1 MISSKSIIL
10 LTFFTFICN
19 TSEIYTF
26 KNDCDFK
33 FNVNLLND
41 VYDKYNGEPI
51 NGYEN
56 NTNYCTNLES
66 LNPIKSFWAL
76 KLKSLCTEETSVLDK
91 EVFAN
96 VCSKQYY
103 SPHVTIND
111 ISLENKTT
119 NIEFVCAHFL
129 YNNNKEII
137 KCVKHKTLG
146 NYLDSYHIA
155 FDLSIPHELL
165 KQSNHIDDILNFKDL
180 EHFPVVK
187 RIVDDAVCRIHSSIH
202 IIMDKHDFYLLKSL
216 IGLCTKLG
224 FHTQF
229 IMTDNIHPLLYPI
242 FRDIP
247 YSLSSLNF
255 SLQNSIMFY
264 TRYEYYLHN
273 LKISDIDHV
282 LGSYISPSSLVLDQH
297 NSYVTWLGV
306 DKDNDVY
313 MKKFDEVYKL
323 VGEIQYIERIIH
335 CYSKYTSKYYEDS
348 IKYFVKYIPED
359 KRESM
364 KNNPKIFIFIVNG
377 LCKNIP
383 SVHQCAQK
391 IISLE
396 GIYDLY
402 FKNFMVNFLYYNT
415 ACVFNCSG
423 PSLGDIINDEEVW
436 DVLVDYFSNNYLVN
450 YKKTKNTNII
460 NRVTGATT
468 INDQTE
474 DKNSEAYKQ
483 LANAFYNNYDY
494 DYLYSA
500 KWKNDLKFDDELS
513 IFTPSDDAIE
523 YEFYNYTFQA
533 LDLGSYAFFILKN
546 EVEDDNICIMSSFI
560 EENGKK
566 YSRTNKYIYDI
577 FNKNNKRMLSY
588 DSNENEAG
596 INNNNEENGDNENG
610 DEENNDEEN
619 NDEENDGEE
628 NGGDENSGGEDTG
641 DENSGGEDTGD
652 ENSGGENT
660 GDENGGGENSEDHV
674 NNLNNL
680 NILDDLFGGKNGNSF
695 MDLFQNNKIFDHL
708 YNHIEGEEEEEDEE
722 DELHSDPGEIYD
734 EEKYKIATDNTYVYP
749 LRKEYTLNELQE
761 VHKADPSANESDS
774 KMRRHFFNSH
784 MPGKEVFFTVKDV
797 PAKIKNLYKYYYELK
812 KKTNKFSPI
821 DEERYNNLIELS
833 KSDPDVFSKVNIEFV
848 CSKAGKWP
856 IRGVN
861 GRWLSD
867 VLCEAKYVPQL
878 IYNHD
883 YANENKNNGN
893 NNRHGELDTN
903 LYSLKK
909 DTRLIG
915 IEFETHKPHRCAI
928 SYLADEGQKT
938 TIPVSAMHLI
948 KAAVGYCMLHGFK
961 TIWLADSAFDIH
973 TNIYLRYTSILEQG
987 ITYYEQSGFE
997 IYNQT
1002 RLIPK
1007 LEYIASGM
1015 NIENNMIVSGT
1026 YKNKYNLI
1034 SFPGTDL
1041 SFHLLMSKKVKS
1053 IIHNLKFDCH
1063 NWAFHGCGE
1072 YYTLMKKYPLNRYK
1086 NTKYDTIIL
1095 DGEYSQ
1101 EEKEEM
1107 YQCAFMHDHTFIEL
1121 NKMFPK
1127 ECTYN
1132 SRIGD
1137 CHKAVRKN
1145 IPCYDRRSCKY
1156 LLYLYNYFYKPQNHK
1171 NLLNEH
1177 FIKVSE
1183 NLTRL
1188 ARPYYLQSI
1197 LSLEH
1202 DINVKKSKNQ
1212 DTSYEDIALFVL
1224 KNSIFYVTWVTS
1236 SEYWKRSIF
1245 VQDKNPFT
1253 TSIESYNLKKE
1264 LFCPIAYAHE
1274 YVGHMLVQFMK
1285 FPKISNSQ
1293 HDEK

>member
-10 LTFFTFICN
+10 LTLFTFICN

-33 FNVNLLND
+33 FNVKLLND

-56 NTNYCTNLES
+56 NENYCTNLES

-76 KLKSLCTEETSVLDK
+76 KLKSLCTEETSILDK
-91 EVFAN
+91 EVFVN
-96 VCSKQYY
+96 VCSKQYS

-137 KCVKHKTLG
+137 KCIKHKVLG

-155 FDLSIPHELL
+155 FDLSMPHELL
-165 KQSNHIDDILNFKDL
+165 KQSNHIEDVLNFKDL
-180 EHFPVVK
+180 ENFPIVK
-187 RIVDDAVCRIHSSIH
+187 RIVDDATCRIHSSIH

-229 IMTDNIHPLLYPI
+229 IITDNIHPLLYPL
-242 FRDIP
+242 FKDIS

-255 SLQNSIMFY
+255 AIQNSIIFY
-264 TRYEYYLHN
+264 TRYEYYLYN

-282 LGSYISPSSLVLDQH
+282 LGSYISPSSLVLNQH
-297 NSYVTWLGV
+297 NSYVTWLGL
-306 DKDNDVY
+306 DKDNDIY
-313 MKKFDEVYKL
+313 MKKFNELYKI
-323 VGEIQYIERIIH
+323 VGEAQYIERIIH
-335 CYSKYTSKYYEDS
+335 CYSKYTSKYYEES
-348 IKYFVKYIPED
+348 IKYFLKYIPEN
-359 KRESM
+359 KRDSM
-364 KNNPKIFIFIVNG
+364 KNNPKIFIYIING
-377 LCKNIP
+377 LCKDIP
-383 SVHQCAQK
+383 SVHQCAKK

-396 GIYDLY
+396 SIYDLY
-402 FKNFMVNFLYYNT
+402 FKNFMINFLYYNV
-415 ACVFNCSG
+415 ACIFNCSG
-423 PSLGDIINDEEVW
+423 PNIGNIINDEELW
-436 DVLVDYFSNNYLVN
+436 DVLVEYFSNSYLVN

-460 NRVTGATT
+460 NRITGATT
-468 INDQTE
+468 ISDQKE
-474 DKNSEAYKQ
+474 DQSSEEYKQ

-500 KWKNDLKFDDELS
+500 KWKNELKLDDELS
-513 IFTPSDDAIE
+513 IFTPSDEAIE
-523 YEFYNYTFQA
+523 YEFYNYTFQS
-533 LDLGSYAFFILKN
+533 LDLGSYVFFILKN
-546 EVEDDNICIMSSFI
+546 EVEEDNICIMSSFI

-566 YSRTNKYIYDI
+566 YSRTNKYISDI
-577 FNKNNKRMLSY
+577 FNKNNKRLLSY
-588 DSNENEAG
+588 ESNGNEDG
-596 INNNNEENGDNENG
+596 LN
-610 DEENNDEEN
+610 NNDEEN
-619 NDEENDGEE
+619 GGDENSGDGNGGDENGGDENGGDENGGEE
-628 NGGDENSGGEDTG
+628 NGGDENSDDEIDDEENGSGENGED
-641 DENSGGEDTGD
+641 SG
-652 ENSGGENT
+652 
-660 GDENGGGENSEDHV
+660 
-674 NNLNNL
+674 NNLSNF
-680 NILDDLFGGKNGNSF
+680 NIFDDLLGGKNGNSF

-708 YNHIEGEEEEEDEE
+708 YNHNDEDEDDEE
-722 DELHSDPGEIYD
+722 DESNSDPGEVYD
-734 EEKYKIATDNTYVYP
+734 EEKYKIETDNGYVYP

-761 VHKADPSANESDS
+761 VHKEDPSANEFDS
-774 KMRRHFFNSH
+774 KIRRHFFNSKLS
-784 MPGKEVFFTVKDV
+784 GKEVFFTVKDV
-797 PAKIKNLYKYYYELK
+797 PSKIKNLYKYYYEIK
-812 KKTNKFSPI
+812 KKSDKFNKV
-821 DEERYNNLIELS
+821 DEEKYNSLIELS

-848 CSKAGKWP
+848 CTKTGKWP
-856 IRGVN
+856 IRGVS

-867 VLCEAKYVPQL
+867 VLCEAKFVPQL
-878 IYNHD
+878 IYNHE
-883 YANENKNNGN
+883 YADKNKANGN
-893 NNRHGELDTN
+893 ISGSGELDTN

-938 TIPVSAMHLI
+938 LIPVSAMDLI

-961 TIWLADSAFDIH
+961 TIWLADSAFDIN
-973 TNIYLRYTSILEQG
+973 TNIYLRYTSILEHG

-1015 NIENNMIVSGT
+1015 NIENNTIVSGT

-1041 SFHLLMSKKVKS
+1041 SFHLLMSKKVKN

-1063 NWAFHGCGE
+1063 DWAFNGCGE
-1072 YYTLMKKYPLNRYK
+1072 YYILMNKHPLKKYKDN
-1086 NTKYDTIIL
+1086 KYDTIIL
-1095 DGEYSQ
+1095 DREYSQ
-1101 EEKEEM
+1101 EEKEKM
-1107 YQCAFMHDHTFIEL
+1107 YQCAFMHDRTFIEL

-1137 CHKAVRKN
+1137 CHKKVRKN
-1145 IPCYDRRSCKY
+1145 IPCYDSHSCRY
-1156 LLYLYNYFYKPQNHK
+1156 LIYLYNYFYKPQNHK

-1202 DINVKKSKNQ
+1202 DINIKKSKKQ
-1212 DTSYEDIALFVL
+1212 DTSYEDIALFIL

-1236 SEYWKRSIF
+1236 SEYWKRSMF
-1245 VQDKNPFT
+1245 VQDNNPFT
-1253 TSIESYNLKKE
+1253 TSIESYDVKKE
-1264 LFCPIAYAHE
+1264 LFCPVAYSHE

-1285 FPKISNSQ
+1285 FPKN
-1293 HDEK
+1293 

>member
-19 TSEIYTF
+19 ISEIYTF

-33 FNVNLLND
+33 FNANLLND

-76 KLKSLCTEETSVLDK
+76 KLKSLCTEETSILDK

-111 ISLENKTT
+111 ISIENKTT
-119 NIEFVCAHFL
+119 NVEFVCAHFL

-165 KQSNHIDDILNFKDL
+165 KQSNHVDDILNFKDL

-187 RIVDDAVCRIHSSIH
+187 RIVDDAVCRIHSSVH

-229 IMTDNIHPLLYPI
+229 IMTDNIHPLLFPI

-255 SLQNSIMFY
+255 SLQNSIIFY
-264 TRYEYYLHN
+264 TRYDYYLHN

-323 VGEIQYIERIIH
+323 VGEVQYIERIIH

-348 IKYFVKYIPED
+348 IKYFVKYIPEN

-377 LCKNIP
+377 LCKDIP

-402 FKNFMVNFLYYNT
+402 FKNFMVNFLYYNV

-423 PSLGDIINDEEVW
+423 PSLGNIINDEEIW
-436 DVLVDYFSNNYLVN
+436 DILVDYFSNNYLVN

-468 INDQTE
+468 ISDQTE
-474 DKNSEAYKQ
+474 DKTSEAYKQ

-500 KWKNDLKFDDELS
+500 KWKNDLKLDDELS

-533 LDLGSYAFFILKN
+533 FDLGSYAFFILKN

-566 YSRTNKYIYDI
+566 YSR
-577 FNKNNKRMLSY
+577 
-588 DSNENEAG
+588 
-596 INNNNEENGDNENG
+596 
-610 DEENNDEEN
+610 
-619 NDEENDGEE
+619 
-628 NGGDENSGGEDTG
+628 
-641 DENSGGEDTGD
+641 
-652 ENSGGENT
+652 
-660 GDENGGGENSEDHV
+660 
-674 NNLNNL
+674 
-680 NILDDLFGGKNGNSF
+680 GKNGNSF

-722 DELHSDPGEIYD
+722 DELNSDPGEIYD
-734 EEKYKIATDNTYVYP
+734 EEKYKIATDNAYVYP
-749 LRKEYTLNELQE
+749 LRKEYTLNELQD

-774 KMRRHFFNSH
+774 KMRKHFFNKH
-784 MPGKEVFFTVKDV
+784 MSAKEVFFTVKDV

-821 DEERYNNLIELS
+821 DEEKYNNLIELS

-856 IRGVN
+856 IRGVS

-867 VLCEAKYVPQL
+867 VICEAKFVPQL

-893 NNRHGELDTN
+893 NNGHGELDTN

-987 ITYYEQSGFE
+987 LTYYEQGGFE

-1015 NIENNMIVSGT
+1015 NIENNMIVSGI

-1041 SFHLLMSKKVKS
+1041 SFHLLMTKKVKS

-1072 YYTLMKKYPLNRYK
+1072 YYTLMKKYPLSRYK
-1086 NTKYDTIIL
+1086 DTKYDTIIL

-1101 EEKEEM
+1101 EEKEKM
-1107 YQCAFMHDHTFIEL
+1107 YQCAFMHDRTFIEL

-1145 IPCYDRRSCKY
+1145 IPCYNRRSCKY
-1156 LLYLYNYFYKPQNHK
+1156 LLYLYNYFLKPQNYK

-1202 DINVKKSKNQ
+1202 DINVKKSKKQ

-1253 TSIESYNLKKE
+1253 TSIESYNVKKE

-1285 FPKISNSQ
+1285 FPKVSNSQ